1 MRLQRSDLAAVDS
14 PSMYD
19 HVYDVLRCIGSF
31 LFIENSQHSAE
42 LILSN
47 NLHSIRPAKT
57 NDVPNHT
64 EKHDTTGISNDLVPR
79 TARYPEKAREVDPRR
94 ERDNGRQPPSK
105 ARPTGSNRPMAARIA
120 RESGE
125 RDSTSKAEISN
136 LGEKNL
142 KSSVSQ

>member
-57 NDVPNHT
+57 NDAPNHT

-79 TARYPEKAREVDPRR
+79 TARYPEKARVVDPRIEKGK
-94 ERDNGRQPPSK
+94 ERQSPSNGKTERFEQTDGGPQSK
-105 ARPTGSNRPMAARIA
+105 AVGRKR
-120 RESGE
+120 
-125 RDSTSKAEISN
+125 
-136 LGEKNL
+136 
-142 KSSVSQ
+142 